1 MKKVILFLVV
11 GIGALCT
18 LSSCLQNEEPAGI
31 EVLRNAKA
39 ELIKAQAQYATA
51 QAAYVSAQ
59 VAYQE
64 LVNAEKELDNRIKAA
79 EAAYWEAYYQYQA
92 AVEQAKSEQEI
103 AYWEAEMLRQQ
114 NEKELIIERHK
125 KALLDA
131 QTATAQAEYNY
142 QVAMDALALASS
154 SLSQAEKEAIAGY
167 RQDIEE
173 VRKALETAQKGIAGA
188 QTDLLDAKYYFDGER
203 ILAQYQRR
211 LENLQVAVDLAQ
223 AAYDEA
229 KAMDLDAGNSEWQT
243 KVDELEALIEE
254 LDKEITALDIEAEEQ
269 KQRKTPYEEQ
279 IAAINAQIAEVDRQI
294 TAVDEQIKEMDAWLD
309 ENVVTEVTVP
319 ETVAASLQST
329 FDNVLLSAGDV
340 TVKDYYTPGTDE
352 LANGVVSWMTSQENN
367 YGTNSDHSNGLLNR
381 LIEGVSEYVL
391 DETQLSRFQS
401 WHDGQVSTYTA
412 DLETFNEGFTA
423 LEAAKDAYLEAAKE
437 YGYDYINEKFAAENM
452 WTAANE
458 ALTEIEEAVNAG
470 ATVDQVEGFTDKIK
484 VVSAALDKQYDMVGY
499 PDGTFSAFT
508 EGWDKAGLENI
519 NMYLDGLI
527 TLTDVRNALGIS
539 EPDLTWYFDATEE
552 DPAKWSY
559 MRAWKEYSRDLYG
572 STSEPVYYPLTLEDM
587 AGVEFTF
594 TLDKSKLEYYY
605 NAEYTSALNSKITAN
620 NISNVVE
627 YSLWYSIAKA
637 EAAEAFVTAVTDNQP
652 DYVAV
657 VDDLQASFDAIEAVD
672 NQNDAQKIELNVQK
686 AELENEKLAL
696 EDEKDEPDAAI
707 EQIEDEIEALVGEN
721 EYSEKYLK
729 KAQRQKY
736 VELQDVYENLIENN
750 KLTIDEKEYE
760 ANSDEA
766 KKAWAEYLAE
776 LLTDLEDAENNVAT
790 QQTAIEN
797 LADQETAQEFL
808 IQHCETILATW
819 QAQYDSLIKEFNYY
833 NEQLTALLDAIT
845 SGEDVP
851 EQPENPETPE
861 NPGEGGEE
869 TPAA

>member
-1 MKKVILFLVV
+1 M
-11 GIGALCT
+11 CT

-39 ELIKAQAQYATA
+39 ELIKAQAQYTTA

-64 LVNAEKELDNRIKAA
+64 LVNAEKELNNRIKAA
-79 EAAYWEAYYQYQA
+79 EAAYWEAYYQYRA

-114 NEKELIIERHK
+114 NEKELIIERYK
-125 KALLDA
+125 KALLEA

-243 KVDELEALIEE
+243 KVDELEALIEGI
-254 LDKEITALDIEAEEQ
+254 DKEIEALVIEAEEQ
-269 KQRKTPYEEQ
+269 EQRKIPYEEQ
-279 IAAINAQIAEVDRQI
+279 IAAINARIAEVDRQSEAI
-294 TAVDEQIKEMDAWLD
+294 QKQIDEMDAWLN

-319 ETVAASLQST
+319 ETVAASLQSE
-329 FDNVLLSAGDV
+329 FDGVLLNKGDV

-367 YGTNSDHSNGLLNR
+367 YGTNSDHSNGLLNQ
-381 LIEGVSEYVL
+381 LIEGVSKYVL
-391 DETQLSRFQS
+391 DETQLSQFQS

-412 DLETFNEGFTA
+412 DLETFNDGFTA
-423 LEAAKDAYLEAAKE
+423 LETAKKAYLDAAEK
-437 YGYDYINEKFAAENM
+437 YGYDYINNQFAAENM
-452 WTAANE
+452 WTAADE
-458 ALTEIEEAVNAG
+458 ALSEIEDAVNAG

-484 VVSAALDKQYDMVGY
+484 VVSEALDTRYAMVGY
-499 PDGTFSAFT
+499 DGTFSAFT

-527 TLTDVRNALGIS
+527 TLTEVRNALEIS
-539 EPDLTWYFDATEE
+539 EPNLTRYVDVTEE

-559 MRAWKEYSRDLYG
+559 MRAWKEYSEDLYG
-572 STSEPVYYPLTLEDM
+572 NTAKPVYYPLTLEDM
-587 AGVEFTF
+587 DGIEFTF
-594 TLDKSKLEYYY
+594 TLEKSSLQYTSDYEL
-605 NAEYTSALNSKITAN
+605 TSALENKIDAN
-620 NISNVVE
+620 EISE
-627 YSLWYSIAKA
+627 ERSLWYRIAKA
-637 EAAEAFVTAVTDNQP
+637 EAAEAFVTAVTDHQP

-672 NQNDAQKIELNVQK
+672 NQNKAQKSELEVQK
-686 AELENEKLAL
+686 AELANDRLAL
-696 EDEKDEPDAAI
+696 VDEKDEPQAAI
-707 EQIEDEIEALVGEN
+707 DQIDVEIAALVGEN
-721 EYSEKYLK
+721 SYSEKVLK
-729 KAQRQKY
+729 AAQKEKY
-736 VELQDVYENLIENN
+736 AELKEVYEYLIANN
-750 KLTIDEKEYE
+750 KLKIGEKDYV

-766 KKAWAEYLAE
+766 KAAWATYLGG
-776 LLTDLEDAENNVAT
+776 LLTELEKAENEVAT

>member
-79 EAAYWEAYYQYQA
+79 EAAYWEAYYQYRA
-92 AVEQAKSEQEI
+92 AVEQAKSEQQI

-114 NEKELIIERHK
+114 NEKELIIERYK
-125 KALLDA
+125 KALLEA

-167 RQDIEE
+167 RQAIEE

-243 KVDELEALIEE
+243 KVDELEALIEGI
-254 LDKEITALDIEAEEQ
+254 DKEIEALVIEAEEQ
-269 KQRKTPYEEQ
+269 EQRKIPYEEQ
-279 IAAINAQIAEVDRQI
+279 IAAIDARIAEVDRQSE
-294 TAVDEQIKEMDAWLD
+294 AVQKQIDEMDAWLD

-319 ETVAASLQST
+319 ETVAASLQSE
-329 FDNVLLSAGDV
+329 FDGVLLNKGDV

-352 LANGVVSWMTSQENN
+352 LANGVVSWMTSQKNN
-367 YGTNSDHSNGLLNR
+367 YGTNVNHSNGLLNQ
-381 LIEGVSEYVL
+381 LIEGVSKYVL
-391 DETQLSRFQS
+391 DETQLSQFQS

-412 DLETFNEGFTA
+412 DLETFKEGLTA

-437 YGYDYINEKFAAENM
+437 YGYDYINDEFAAENM

-458 ALTEIEEAVNAG
+458 ALTEIEEAMTVVSS
-470 ATVDQVEGFTDKIK
+470 VDQVEGFTDKIK
-484 VVSAALDKQYDMVGY
+484 VVSAALDKQYAMVGY

-508 EGWDKAGLENI
+508 EGWDKAGFENI
-519 NMYLDGLI
+519 NMYLDGYI
-527 TLTDVRNALGIS
+527 TVFEVRSALSNS
-539 EPDLTWYFDATEE
+539 EPDLTWYNDYSEE

-559 MRAWKEYSRDLYG
+559 MRAWKEYSDELYG
-572 STSEPVYYPLTLEDM
+572 DGNGSIEPVVYPLTLDDM
-587 AGVEFTF
+587 AGIEFTF
-594 TLDKSKLEYYY
+594 TLEKSVLQYTSDYEL
-605 NAEYTSALNSKITAN
+605 TSALENKIDAN
-620 NISNVVE
+620 RISSYVE
-627 YSLWYSIAKA
+627 GSLWYSIAKA

-672 NQNDAQKIELNVQK
+672 NQNIAQKRELEVQK
-686 AELENEKLAL
+686 AELANDRLAL
-696 EDEKDEPDAAI
+696 VDEKDEPQAAI
-707 EQIEDEIEALVGEN
+707 DQIDVEIAALVGEN
-721 EYSEKYLK
+721 SYSEKVLK
-729 KAQRQKY
+729 AAQKEKY
-736 VELQDVYENLIENN
+736 ADLKEVYEYLIANN
-750 KLTIDEKEYE
+750 KLNINGTDYV

-766 KKAWAEYLAE
+766 KAAWATYLGG
-776 LLTDLEDAENNVAT
+776 LLTELEKAENEVAT

-851 EQPENPETPE
+851 EQPENP
-861 NPGEGGEE
+861 GEGGEE

>member
-1 MKKVILFLVV
+1 M
-11 GIGALCT
+11 CT

-79 EAAYWEAYYQYQA
+79 QAAYWEAYYQYRA

-114 NEKELIIERHK
+114 NEKELIIERYK
-125 KALLDA
+125 KALLEA

-243 KVDELEALIEE
+243 KVDELEALIEGI
-254 LDKEITALDIEAEEQ
+254 DKEIEALVIEAEEQ
-269 KQRKTPYEEQ
+269 EQRKIPYEEQ
-279 IAAINAQIAEVDRQI
+279 IAAINARIAEVDRQRE
-294 TAVDEQIKEMDAWLD
+294 AVQKQIDEMDAWLD

-329 FDNVLLSAGDV
+329 FDGVLLNKGDV

-367 YGTNSDHSNGLLNR
+367 YGTNADHSNGLLNQ
-381 LIEGVSEYVL
+381 LIEDVSEYVL
-391 DETQLSRFQS
+391 DETQLSQFQS

-412 DLETFNEGFTA
+412 DLETFNDGFTA
-423 LEAAKDAYLEAAKE
+423 LEAAKKAYLDAAKE
-437 YGYDYINEKFAAENM
+437 YGYDYINDKFAAENM

-470 ATVDQVEGFTDKIK
+470 ATVAQVEGFTDKIK
-484 VVSAALDKQYDMVGY
+484 VVSAALDKQYAMVGY
-499 PDGTFSAFT
+499 RDATFAAFT

-519 NMYLDGLI
+519 NMYLDGILHVS
-527 TLTDVRNALGIS
+527 DVRAALGTS
-539 EPDLTWYFDATEE
+539 EPRLDWYVDDSEE

-559 MRAWKEYSRDLYG
+559 MRAWKEYSDELYG
-572 STSEPVYYPLTLEDM
+572 DGYNYIEPVVYPLTLDDM
-587 AGVEFTF
+587 AGIEFTF
-594 TLDKSKLEYYY
+594 TLEKSNMQYTSDYEL
-605 NAEYTSALNSKITAN
+605 TSALENKINAN
-620 NISNVVE
+620 NGINVE
-627 YSLWYSIAKA
+627 RSLWYSIAKA
-637 EAAEAFVTAVTDNQP
+637 EAAEAFVTAVTDHQP

-672 NQNDAQKIELNVQK
+672 NQNKAQKLELNVQM

-696 EDEKDEPDAAI
+696 EDEKDEPNAAI
-707 EQIEDEIEALVGEN
+707 EQIKDEIEALVGDN
-721 EYSEKYLK
+721 KYSEKYLK
-729 KAQRQKY
+729 ASQKEKY
-736 VELQDVYENLIENN
+736 ADLKEVYEYLIANN
-750 KLTIDEKEYE
+750 KLKIDEKDYV
-760 ANSDEA
+760 ANSDDA

-776 LLTDLEDAENNVAT
+776 LLTELEKAENNVAT

>member
-39 ELIKAQAQYATA
+39 ELIKAQAQYTTA

-64 LVNAEKELDNRIKAA
+64 LVNAEKELNNRIKAA
-79 EAAYWEAYYQYQA
+79 EAAYWEAYYQYRA

-114 NEKELIIERHK
+114 NEKELIIERYK
-125 KALLDA
+125 KALLEA

-243 KVDELEALIEE
+243 KVDELEALIEGI
-254 LDKEITALDIEAEEQ
+254 DKEIEALVIEAEEQ
-269 KQRKTPYEEQ
+269 EQRKIPYEEQ
-279 IAAINAQIAEVDRQI
+279 IAAINARIAEVDRQSEAI
-294 TAVDEQIKEMDAWLD
+294 QKQIDEMDAWLN

-319 ETVAASLQST
+319 ETVAASLQSE
-329 FDNVLLSAGDV
+329 FDGVLLNKGDV

-367 YGTNSDHSNGLLNR
+367 YGTNSDHSNGLLNQ
-381 LIEGVSEYVL
+381 LIEGVSKYVL
-391 DETQLSRFQS
+391 DETQLSQFQS

-412 DLETFNEGFTA
+412 DLETFNDGFTA
-423 LEAAKDAYLEAAKE
+423 LETAKKAYLDAAEK
-437 YGYDYINEKFAAENM
+437 YGYDYINNQFAAENM
-452 WTAANE
+452 WTAADE
-458 ALTEIEEAVNAG
+458 ALSEIEDAVNAG

-484 VVSAALDKQYDMVGY
+484 VVSEALDTRYAMVGY
-499 PDGTFSAFT
+499 DGTFSAFT

-527 TLTDVRNALGIS
+527 TLTEVRNALEIS
-539 EPDLTWYFDATEE
+539 EPNLTWYVDVTEE

-559 MRAWKEYSRDLYG
+559 MRAWKEYSEDLYG
-572 STSEPVYYPLTLEDM
+572 NTAKPVYYPLTLEDM
-587 AGVEFTF
+587 DGIEFTF
-594 TLDKSKLEYYY
+594 TLEKSSLQYTSDYEL
-605 NAEYTSALNSKITAN
+605 TSALENKIDAN
-620 NISNVVE
+620 EISE
-627 YSLWYSIAKA
+627 ERSLWYRIAKA
-637 EAAEAFVTAVTDNQP
+637 EAAEAFVTAVTDHQP

-672 NQNDAQKIELNVQK
+672 NQNKAQKSELEVQK
-686 AELENEKLAL
+686 AELANDRLAL
-696 EDEKDEPDAAI
+696 VDEKDEPQAAI
-707 EQIEDEIEALVGEN
+707 DQIDVEIAALVGEN
-721 EYSEKYLK
+721 SYSEKVLKAAQKEKYAELK
-729 KAQRQKY
+729 K
-736 VELQDVYENLIENN
+736 VYEYLIANN
-750 KLTIDEKEYE
+750 KLKIGEKDYV

-766 KKAWAEYLAE
+766 KAAWATYLGG
-776 LLTDLEDAENNVAT
+776 LLTELEKAENEVAT

>member
-1 MKKVILFLVV
+1 M
-11 GIGALCT
+11 CT

-64 LVNAEKELDNRIKAA
+64 LVNAEKELNNRIKAA
-79 EAAYWEAYYQYQA
+79 EAAYWEAYYQYRA

-125 KALLDA
+125 RALLEA

-167 RQDIEE
+167 RQDIAE
-173 VRKALETAQKGIAGA
+173 VREALKTAQKGIAGA

-243 KVDELEALIEE
+243 KVDELEALIEGI
-254 LDKEITALDIEAEEQ
+254 DKEIEALVIEAEEQ
-269 KQRKTPYEEQ
+269 EQRKIPYEEQ
-279 IAAINAQIAEVDRQI
+279 IAAINARIAEVDRQSE
-294 TAVDEQIKEMDAWLD
+294 AVQKQIDEMDAWLN

-329 FDNVLLSAGDV
+329 FDGVLLNKGDV

-367 YGTNSDHSNGLLNR
+367 YGTNADHSNGLLNQ
-381 LIEGVSEYVL
+381 LIEDVSEYVL
-391 DETQLSRFQS
+391 DETQLSQFQS

-412 DLETFNEGFTA
+412 DLETFNDGFTA
-423 LEAAKDAYLEAAKE
+423 LEAAKKAYLDAAKE
-437 YGYDYINEKFAAENM
+437 YGYDYINDKFAAENM
-452 WTAANE
+452 WAAADE
-458 ALTEIEEAVNAG
+458 ALTEIEEAIAAG

-484 VVSAALDKQYDMVGY
+484 VVSAALDKQYAMVGY
-499 PDGTFSAFT
+499 HDGTFAAFT

-519 NMYLDGLI
+519 NMYLDGILHVS
-527 TLTDVRNALGIS
+527 DVRAALGTS
-539 EPDLTWYFDATEE
+539 EPSLTWYVDDSEE

-559 MRAWKEYSRDLYG
+559 MRAWKEYSVDLYG
-572 STSEPVYYPLTLEDM
+572 NTAKPVYYPLTLEDM
-587 AGVEFTF
+587 DGIEFTF
-594 TLDKSKLEYYY
+594 TLDKSKLEYTSKH
-605 NAEYTSALNSKITAN
+605 EFTSALDNKIDANEISSVENSR
-620 NISNVVE
+620 
-627 YSLWYSIAKA
+627 WYRIAKA

-652 DYVAV
+652 AYVAV

-672 NQNDAQKIELNVQK
+672 NQNKAQKSELEVQK
-686 AELENEKLAL
+686 AELANDRLAL
-696 EDEKDEPDAAI
+696 VDEKDEPQAAI
-707 EQIEDEIEALVGEN
+707 DQIDVEIAALVGEN
-721 EYSEKYLK
+721 SYSEKVLK
-729 KAQRQKY
+729 ASQKEKY
-736 VELQDVYENLIENN
+736 ADLKEVYEYLIANN
-750 KLTIDEKEYE
+750 KLKIDETDYV
-760 ANSDEA
+760 ANSDDA

-776 LLTDLEDAENNVAT
+776 LLTELEKAENNVAT

-845 SGEDVP
+845 GGEDVP